1 MLQGGRSGLISSMEL
16 TVQSQKK
23 LDEVQSILDRWD
35 ERLQGHHHEKRQQR
49 RRTFRG
55 EFLLRVPEESVQR
68 VRKRAKGPSTVLVRA
83 RNISSNG
90 IAFLHTDK
98 IDAEE
103 VMICLEVG
111 VADPRWYRGKV
122 VRCREVQNEFWEY
135 GVQLTGRCDNE
146 IK

>member
-1 MLQGGRSGLISSMEL
+1 MSLEL
-16 TVQSQKK
+16 TVRSQHK

-35 ERLQGHHHEKRQQR
+35 ARLRGHHQEKRQELRQR
-49 RRTFRG
+49 FRG
-55 EFLLRVPEESVQR
+55 EFLLRLPEGTVQR
-68 VRKRAKGPSTVLVRA
+68 ARKQPKGPCTVLVRA

-98 IDAEE
+98 FDAEE
-103 VMICLEVG
+103 VMICLEIG
-111 VADPRWYRGKV
+111 AADPRWYRGKV

-135 GVQLTGRCDNE
+135 GVQLTGHCDNE